1 MLIHLLT
8 DVINAFI
15 SYMNIFLGD
24 LHSRNII
31 NVGTYIDIIVRKSLI
46 LWRIQIEMFIDAKI
60 NNQIYAFVYSVL
72 SELNRRGIEAS
83 ASMTVK

>member
-1 MLIHLLT
+1 MLIDLLT

-31 NVGTYIDIIVRKSLI
+31 NVRTYIDIIVRKSLI
-46 LWRIQIEMFIDAKI
+46 LWRIQIEIFIDTKS
-60 NNQIYAFVYSVL
+60 NNPMYAFVHSVL
-72 SELNRRGIEAS
+72 SELNIRGILAS
-83 ASMTVK
+83 ASTAVK